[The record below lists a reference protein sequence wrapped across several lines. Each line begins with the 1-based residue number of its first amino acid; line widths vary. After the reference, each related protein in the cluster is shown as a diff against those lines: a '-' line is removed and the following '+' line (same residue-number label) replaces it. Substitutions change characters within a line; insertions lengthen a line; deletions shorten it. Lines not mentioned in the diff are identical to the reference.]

1 MTSFNDAFQIELDST
16 DRRILSGASVLKLL
30 VAGDRSSLDIYV
42 KADEKIPSATVTA
55 AENAIREQI
64 FEGKNVRVSIIDT
77 SGVSTQETSQENR
90 QQTKDNTKPKK
101 DIKN

>member
-77 SGVSTQETSQENR
+77 SGVSTQETSQGN
-90 QQTKDNTKPKK
+90 P
-101 DIKN
+101 I